1 MTMKKKF
8 NSRHTAGILA
18 LALVATNSLS
28 LLAPPISSGSLG
40 IGALAAKGLNY
51 SVVAKADVR
60 ADATIT
66 LDWSDLK
73 QDGDRTIPKD
83 DELKSKINSTQGN
96 IIELK
101 FSPSVNARKLSGFS
115 SVLSSTGKQF
125 ILELPESLEEVDILA
140 FYSCN
145 LVAIKFNNQLK
156 KIGHS
161 AFGGNYNLTS
171 LKFNPNLESIG
182 DSAFS
187 INLRP
192 SKLKTVEFNDK
203 LVSIGKYAFAQQS
216 SLTTVKFGNG
226 LKEIGESA
234 FVRTGLTAV
243 LLQNGVET
251 IGNYA
256 FAYCN
261 ISSIALPNSLT
272 SIGDNCFRSNKIKS
286 VSLPSSL
293 TTVGIN
299 AFRDNQIS
307 EINFGNGNYN
317 VKGSLK
323 AGNGKDFGP
332 DSNEGDN
339 IGDALMGEVKDKIII
354 PNGMFAENKLESL
367 NLPTNIV
374 AIGNQAFMR
383 NDIKDINIPA
393 SVEVIYNEA
402 FLRSYEKFN
411 SDFTAKL
418 NFKGNSKLRKI
429 GCKAF
434 NGACIVGRLS
444 FPSTVDFIGA
454 YSFGYNKITGLSLN
468 GLNAHIRTRAFGNTT
483 LKSVEGLDF
492 KPSGDIK
499 VLSKEMFAEVSRD
512 HSTLRS
518 LKNVSFNYTNPNPG
532 FTGLGN
538 SSFYNQPI
546 RSMKI
551 PAQIV
556 TFGNDVFGTLDPYL
570 ENGWY
575 QSTEGHQAR
584 DFRVALYRVDKNL
597 DYVTTNN
604 VPDGDTY
611 VFNPVLF
618 ELKLKD
624 NSGKNYADYVTNI
637 QIEGTNRKSTIAR
650 IDREDARNDVDYN
663 HFKLGDKVTF
673 SLNQSLPS
681 GYRLESP
688 GLKSLEN
695 NRYEIALDLRSGAV
709 KEAKYTDDADYKF
722 GYMKTT
728 ISLVD
733 SNKPVQP
740 TPQPKPQP
748 TPQPTPQPSPQ
759 PTPQPTPQPAP
770 QPTPQPSPQPAP
782 QPSTGGGGGGGGYIV
797 SEPSNNTVIPETPSP
812 SEPTNV
818 GITEDT
824 TPQGTVK
831 LSAFDKLI
839 AKLKKAAD
847 KNKLKAIRKKIN
859 AKKGLTLEQFAKEL
873 VKKKI
878 IKKANKKDTKK
889 YLKGVKTSKWARAYV
904 AGLIKTGAL
913 TKKDIKNVKKK
924 VTENNAAKILTK
936 IFIKSK
942 KIKK

>member
-1 MTMKKKF
+1 MKKKF
-8 NSRHTAGILA
+8 NTKRTAGILA
-18 LALVATNSLS
+18 LALIATNSLS
-28 LLAPPISSGSLG
+28 LLAPPISSNSSS
-40 IGALAAKGLNY
+40 IGYLATKSLNY
-51 SVVAKADVR
+51 PVVAKADVR
-60 ADATIT
+60 EDATIT
-66 LDWSDLK
+66 LDSSSIDVR
-73 QDGDRTIPKD
+73 DGIAY
-83 DELKSKINSTQGN
+83 SKIPETGMKVRNTPGN
-96 IIELK
+96 IIKVK
-101 FSPSVNARKLSGFS
+101 FDPNLNIKGIFPNTFRGVFK
-115 SVLSSTGKQF
+115 GKQF
-125 ILELPESLEEVDILA
+125 ILELPDTLETISDSA
-140 FYSCN
+140 FAGCDFIS
-145 LVAIKFNNQLK
+145 IKFNN
-156 KIGHS
+156 
-161 AFGGNYNLTS
+161 
-171 LKFNPNLESIG
+171 
-182 DSAFS
+182 
-187 INLRP
+187 
-192 SKLKTVEFNDK
+192 KLK
-203 LVSIGKYAFAQQS
+203 S
-216 SLTTVKFGNG
+216 
-226 LKEIGESA
+226 
-234 FVRTGLTAV
+234 
-243 LLQNGVET
+243 

-256 FAYCN
+256 FSGN
-261 ISSIALPNSLT
+261 KSLSSVSLNYGVETLGNRTFADGSITSITLPNTLK
-272 SIGDNCFRSNKIKS
+272 SIGDNCFRSNKITY
-286 VSLPSSL
+286 VSIPSSL

-299 AFRDNQIS
+299 AFRNNQIS
-307 EINFGNGNYN
+307 RVDFGNYYN
-317 VKGSLK
+317 VRGSLK
-323 AGNGKDFGP
+323 AGNGEDFGP
-332 DSNEGDN
+332 ASNGGDN
-339 IGDALMGEVKDKIII
+339 PGDALMGEVNNQFII
-354 PNGMFAENKLESL
+354 PNGMFAYNKLTSL
-367 NLPTNIV
+367 TLPTNIK
-374 AIGNQAFMR
+374 AIGNQAFIG
-383 NDIKDINIPA
+383 NDITDINIPA

-402 FLRSYEKFN
+402 FLRSYDNFN
-411 SDFTAKL
+411 SNFTARL
-418 NFKGNSKLRKI
+418 NFAYGSKLRKI
-429 GCKAF
+429 GYAAF

-454 YSFGYNKITGLSLN
+454 YSFGYNKITELSLN

-499 VLSKEMFAEVSRD
+499 VLSKEMFAEIGPDYGSL
-512 HSTLRS
+512 HS
-518 LKNVSFNYTNPNPG
+518 LKNVSFDYANLDPG
-532 FTGLGN
+532 FTGLGYN
-538 SSFYNQPI
+538 AFYDQPI

-556 TFGNDVFGTLDPYL
+556 NFGNSVFGSLDAYL

-575 QSTEGHQAR
+575 QSTEGTQAR

-597 DYVTTNN
+597 NYVTTNN
-604 VPDGDTY
+604 IPDGDSY

-637 QIEGTNRKSTIAR
+637 QIEGTNRKSTIAK

-673 SLNQSLPS
+673 SLKQSLPS

-688 GLKSLEN
+688 GLKSLGN
-695 NRYEIALDLRSGAV
+695 NRYEIALDLRSGAGAV
-709 KEAKYTDDADYKF
+709 KEARYNDSEYNV

-733 SNKPVQP
+733 PTKPV
-740 TPQPKPQP
+740 
-748 TPQPTPQPSPQ
+748 Q

-770 QPTPQPSPQPAP
+770 QPTPQPSNPVQPSQP
-782 QPSTGGGGGGGGYIV
+782 VTPSQPSTGGGGQVVYPLIPSINDNGSSNTTV
-797 SEPSNNTVIPETPSP
+797 SD
-812 SEPTNV
+812 
-818 GITEDT
+818 DT
-824 TPQGTVK
+824 TPLSPVK

>member
-1 MTMKKKF
+1 MKQKF
-8 NSRHTAGILA
+8 NSRRTAGILA

-28 LLAPPISSGSLG
+28 LLAPPISSGSSSLD
-40 IGALAAKGLNY
+40 ALAAKGLNY
-51 SVVAKADVR
+51 PVVAKADVR
-60 ADATIT
+60 EDATII
-66 LDWSDLK
+66 LDSYCLNI
-73 QDGDRTIPKD
+73 DGSNITYRNRDVIERKLRNT
-83 DELKSKINSTQGN
+83 TGN
-96 IIELK
+96 IIKVK
-101 FSPSVNARKLSGFS
+101 FDPNLNINRISASAFWGAFK
-115 SVLSSTGKQF
+115 GKQF
-125 ILELPESLEEVDILA
+125 ILELPDSLETIGDYA
-140 FYSCN
+140 FAGCDFIS
-145 LVAIKFNNQLK
+145 IRFNN
-156 KIGHS
+156 
-161 AFGGNYNLTS
+161 
-171 LKFNPNLESIG
+171 
-182 DSAFS
+182 
-187 INLRP
+187 
-192 SKLKTVEFNDK
+192 KLK
-203 LVSIGKYAFAQQS
+203 SIGKGAFSGNPILS
-216 SLTTVKFGNG
+216 SVNLN
-226 LKEIGESA
+226 
-234 FVRTGLTAV
+234 
-243 LLQNGVET
+243 NGVET
-251 IGNYA
+251 LGNSA
-256 FAYCN
+256 FYNCTL
-261 ISSIALPNSLT
+261 SSITLPNTLK
-272 SIGDNCFRSNKIKS
+272 SIGDNCFRNNKITS

-299 AFRDNQIS
+299 AFRNNQIS
-307 EINFGNGNYN
+307 RVDFGNGNYN
-317 VKGSLK
+317 VIGSLK
-323 AGNGKDFGP
+323 AGNGEEFGP
-332 DSNEGDN
+332 ASNGGDN
-339 IGDALMGEVKDKIII
+339 TGDALMGEVKDKIII
-354 PNGMFAENKLESL
+354 PNGMFADNKLESL

-374 AIGNQAFMR
+374 AIGNQAFIG
-383 NDIKDINIPA
+383 NDIKEITIPA

-411 SDFTAKL
+411 SKFTARL

-429 GCKAF
+429 GYAAF
-434 NGACIVGRLS
+434 NGACIEGSLS

-454 YSFGYNKITGLSLN
+454 YSFGYNKITKLSLA

-483 LKSVEGLDF
+483 LKSVDGLDF
-492 KPSGDIK
+492 SPSGDIN
-499 VLSKEMFAEVSRD
+499 VLPNEMFEEVSRD

-518 LKNVSFNYTNPNPG
+518 LKNVSFNYTNPNQG

-556 TFGNDVFGTLDPYL
+556 TFGNSVFGTLDAYL

-584 DFRVALYRVDKNL
+584 DFRVALYRVDKSLN
-597 DYVTTNN
+597 YVTTNN
-604 VPDGDTY
+604 IPDGDSYT
-611 VFNPVLF
+611 FNPVLF

-637 QIEGTNRKSTIAR
+637 QIKGTNRDLSVNGIKAK
-650 IDREDARNDVDYN
+650 DAHNYVDYEN
-663 HFKLGDKVTF
+663 FKLGDKVTF

-681 GYRLESP
+681 GYSLENP
-688 GLKSLEN
+688 GLQPLGN
-695 NRYEIALDLRSGAV
+695 NRYEITLDLRSGAV
-709 KEAKYTDDADYKF
+709 KETKYADDTDYEF

-733 SNKPVQP
+733 STKPM
-740 TPQPKPQP
+740 QP

>member
-1 MTMKKKF
+1 MKKKF

-28 LLAPPISSGSLG
+28 LLAPPINSGSLG

-60 ADATIT
+60 EDATIT
-66 LDWSDLK
+66 LDSSSIDVR
-73 QDGDRTIPKD
+73 DGIAY
-83 DELKSKINSTQGN
+83 SKIPETGMKVRNTPGKIIKVKFDPNLN
-96 IIELK
+96 IKGIFPNTFRGVFK
-101 FSPSVNARKLSGFS
+101 D
-115 SVLSSTGKQF
+115 KQF
-125 ILELPESLEEVDILA
+125 ILELPDTLE
-140 FYSCN
+140 
-145 LVAIKFNNQLK
+145 
-156 KIGHS
+156 
-161 AFGGNYNLTS
+161 T
-171 LKFNPNLESIG
+171 IG
-182 DSAFS
+182 DSAFAGCDFIS
-187 INLRP
+187 IKFNN
-192 SKLKTVEFNDK
+192 KLK
-203 LVSIGKYAFAQQS
+203 S
-216 SLTTVKFGNG
+216 
-226 LKEIGESA
+226 
-234 FVRTGLTAV
+234 
-243 LLQNGVET
+243 

-256 FAYCN
+256 FSGN
-261 ISSIALPNSLT
+261 KSLSSVSLNYGVETLGNRTFADGSITSITLPNTLK
-272 SIGDNCFRSNKIKS
+272 SIGDNCFRSNKITY
-286 VSLPSSL
+286 VSIPSSL

-299 AFRDNQIS
+299 AFRNNQIS
-307 EINFGNGNYN
+307 RVDFGNYYN
-317 VKGSLK
+317 VRGSLK
-323 AGNGKDFGP
+323 AGNGEDFGP
-332 DSNEGDN
+332 ASNGGDN
-339 IGDALMGEVKDKIII
+339 PGDALMGEVNNQFII
-354 PNGMFAENKLESL
+354 PNGMFAYNKLTSL
-367 NLPTNIV
+367 TLPTNIK
-374 AIGNQAFMR
+374 AIGNQAFIG
-383 NDIKDINIPA
+383 NDITDINIPA

-402 FLRSYEKFN
+402 FLRSYDNFN
-411 SDFTAKL
+411 SNFTARL
-418 NFKGNSKLRKI
+418 NFAYGSKLRKI
-429 GCKAF
+429 GYAAF
-434 NGACIVGRLS
+434 MGASIGGRLT

-454 YSFGYNKITGLSLN
+454 HSFEYNKITGLSLN

-492 KPSGDIK
+492 KPSDDMK
-499 VLSKEMFAEVSRD
+499 VLSKEMFAEIGPDYGSL
-512 HSTLRS
+512 HS
-518 LKNVSFNYTNPNPG
+518 LKNVSFDYANLDPG
-532 FTGLGN
+532 FTGLGHDA
-538 SSFYNQPI
+538 FYDQPI
-546 RSMKI
+546 KSMKI

-556 TFGNDVFGTLDPYL
+556 TFGNSVFGSLNAYL

-575 QSTEGHQAR
+575 QSTEGTHAR
-584 DFRVALYRVDKNL
+584 DFRVALYRVDKSLN
-597 DYVTTNN
+597 YVTTNN
-604 VPDGDTY
+604 VPDGKTY

-637 QIEGTNRKSTIAR
+637 QIEGTNRKSTIAK
-650 IDREDARNDVDYN
+650 IDMEDAHNYVDYKN
-663 HFKLGDKVTF
+663 FKLGDKVTF
-673 SLNQSLPS
+673 SLNKSLPS

-688 GLKSLEN
+688 GLKSLGN

-709 KEAKYTDDADYKF
+709 KEARYNDSEYNV

-733 SNKPVQP
+733 PTKPV
-740 TPQPKPQP
+740 QP
-748 TPQPTPQPSPQ
+748 TPQPTPQPAPQPTPQPAPQPTPQPAPQ

-770 QPTPQPSPQPAP
+770 QPTPQPTPQPSNP
-782 QPSTGGGGGGGGYIV
+782 IQPSQPVTPSQPSTGGGGQVVYPLIPSINDNGSSNTTV
-797 SEPSNNTVIPETPSP
+797 SD
-812 SEPTNV
+812 
-818 GITEDT
+818 DT
-824 TPQGTVK
+824 TPLSPVK

>member
-1 MTMKKKF
+1 MKKKF
-8 NSRHTAGILA
+8 NTKRTAGILA

-60 ADATIT
+60 EDATIT
-66 LDWSDLK
+66 LDSSSIDVR
-73 QDGDRTIPKD
+73 DGIAY
-83 DELKSKINSTQGN
+83 SKIPETGMKVRNTPGN
-96 IIELK
+96 IIKVK
-101 FSPSVNARKLSGFS
+101 FDPNLNIKGIFPNTFRGVFK
-115 SVLSSTGKQF
+115 GKQF
-125 ILELPESLEEVDILA
+125 ILELPDTLETISDSA
-140 FYSCN
+140 FAGCDFIS
-145 LVAIKFNNQLK
+145 IKFNN
-156 KIGHS
+156 
-161 AFGGNYNLTS
+161 
-171 LKFNPNLESIG
+171 
-182 DSAFS
+182 
-187 INLRP
+187 
-192 SKLKTVEFNDK
+192 KLK
-203 LVSIGKYAFAQQS
+203 S
-216 SLTTVKFGNG
+216 
-226 LKEIGESA
+226 
-234 FVRTGLTAV
+234 
-243 LLQNGVET
+243 

-256 FAYCN
+256 FSGN
-261 ISSIALPNSLT
+261 KSLSSVSLNYGVETLGNRTFADGSITSITLPNTLK
-272 SIGDNCFRSNKIKS
+272 SIGDNCFRSNKITY

-299 AFRDNQIS
+299 AFRNNQIS
-307 EINFGNGNYN
+307 RVDFGNYYN
-317 VKGSLK
+317 VRGSLK
-323 AGNGKDFGP
+323 AGNGEDFGP
-332 DSNEGDN
+332 ASNGGDN
-339 IGDALMGEVKDKIII
+339 PGDALMGEVNNQIII
-354 PNGMFAENKLESL
+354 PNGMFAYNKLTSL
-367 NLPTNIV
+367 NLPTNIK
-374 AIGNQAFMR
+374 AIGNQAFIG
-383 NDIKDINIPA
+383 NDITDINIPA

-402 FLRSYEKFN
+402 FLRSYDNFN
-411 SDFTAKL
+411 SNFTARL
-418 NFKGNSKLRKI
+418 NFAYGSKLRKI
-429 GCKAF
+429 GYAAF

-454 YSFGYNKITGLSLN
+454 YSFEYNKIKELSLN

-499 VLSKEMFAEVSRD
+499 VLSKEMFAEIGPDYGSL
-512 HSTLRS
+512 HS
-518 LKNVSFNYTNPNPG
+518 LKNVSFDYANLDPG
-532 FTGLGN
+532 FTGLGHDA
-538 SSFYNQPI
+538 FYDQPI
-546 RSMKI
+546 KSMKI

-556 TFGNDVFGTLDPYL
+556 TFGNSVFGSLDAYL

-575 QSTEGHQAR
+575 QSTEGIQAR

-597 DYVTTNN
+597 NYVTTNN
-604 VPDGDTY
+604 VPDGDSY

-624 NSGKNYADYVTNI
+624 NSGENYADYVTNI

-650 IDREDARNDVDYN
+650 IDREDARNDVDYKN
-663 HFKLGDKVTF
+663 FKLGDKVTF
-673 SLNQSLPS
+673 SLKQSLPS

-688 GLKSLEN
+688 GLKSLGN
-695 NRYEIALDLRSGAV
+695 NRYEIALDLSSGAV
-709 KEAKYTDDADYKF
+709 KEARYNDSEYNV

-733 SNKPVQP
+733 PTKPV
-740 TPQPKPQP
+740 QP
-748 TPQPTPQPSPQ
+748 TPQPTPQPV
-759 PTPQPTPQPAP
+759 PQPTPQPAP
-770 QPTPQPSPQPAP
+770 QPTPQPSNPVQPSQP
-782 QPSTGGGGGGGGYIV
+782 VTPSQPSTGGGGQVVYPLIPSINDNGSSNTTV
-797 SEPSNNTVIPETPSP
+797 SD
-812 SEPTNV
+812 
-818 GITEDT
+818 DT
-824 TPQGTVK
+824 TPLSPVK

-839 AKLKKAAD
+839 AKLKKTAD

-859 AKKGLTLEQFAKEL
+859 AKKGLTIEQFAKEL

>member
-1 MTMKKKF
+1 MKKKF

-28 LLAPPISSGSLG
+28 LLAPPISSNSSS
-40 IGALAAKGLNY
+40 IGYLATKSLNY
-51 SVVAKADVR
+51 PVVAKADVR
-60 ADATIT
+60 EDATIT
-66 LDWSDLK
+66 LDSSSIDVR
-73 QDGDRTIPKD
+73 DGIAY
-83 DELKSKINSTQGN
+83 SKIPETGMKVRNTPGN
-96 IIELK
+96 IIKVK
-101 FSPSVNARKLSGFS
+101 FDPNLNIKGIFPNTFRGVFK
-115 SVLSSTGKQF
+115 GKQF
-125 ILELPESLEEVDILA
+125 ILELPDTLETISDSA
-140 FYSCN
+140 FAGCDFIS
-145 LVAIKFNNQLK
+145 IKFNN
-156 KIGHS
+156 
-161 AFGGNYNLTS
+161 
-171 LKFNPNLESIG
+171 
-182 DSAFS
+182 
-187 INLRP
+187 
-192 SKLKTVEFNDK
+192 KLK
-203 LVSIGKYAFAQQS
+203 S
-216 SLTTVKFGNG
+216 
-226 LKEIGESA
+226 
-234 FVRTGLTAV
+234 
-243 LLQNGVET
+243 

-256 FAYCN
+256 FSGN
-261 ISSIALPNSLT
+261 KSLSSVSLNYGVETLGNRTFADGSITSITLPNTLK
-272 SIGDNCFRSNKIKS
+272 SIGDNCFRSNKITE

-299 AFRDNQIS
+299 AFRNNQIS
-307 EINFGNGNYN
+307 RVDFGNYYN
-317 VKGSLK
+317 VRGSLK
-323 AGNGKDFGP
+323 AGNGEDFGP
-332 DSNEGDN
+332 ASNGGDN
-339 IGDALMGEVKDKIII
+339 PGDALMGEVNNQIII
-354 PNGMFAENKLESL
+354 PNGMFAYNKLTSL
-367 NLPTNIV
+367 TLPTNIK
-374 AIGNQAFMR
+374 AIGNQAFIG
-383 NDIKDINIPA
+383 NDITDINIPA

-402 FLRSYEKFN
+402 FLRSYDNFN
-411 SDFTAKL
+411 SNFTARL
-418 NFKGNSKLRKI
+418 NFAYGSKLRKI
-429 GCKAF
+429 GYAAF

-454 YSFGYNKITGLSLN
+454 HSFEYNKITGLSLA

-499 VLSKEMFAEVSRD
+499 VLSKEMFAEIGPDYGSL
-512 HSTLRS
+512 HS
-518 LKNVSFNYTNPNPG
+518 LKNVSFDYANLDPG
-532 FTGLGN
+532 FTGLGYN
-538 SSFYNQPI
+538 AFYDQPI
-546 RSMKI
+546 KSLKI

-556 TFGNDVFGTLDPYL
+556 TFGNSVFGSLDAYL

-575 QSTEGHQAR
+575 QSTEGIQAR

-597 DYVTTNN
+597 NYVTTNN

-637 QIEGTNRKSTIAR
+637 QIKGSNRDLAIGGIERK
-650 IDREDARNDVDYN
+650 DARNDVDYKN
-663 HFKLGDKVTF
+663 FKLGDKVTF
-673 SLNQSLPS
+673 SLKQSLPS

-688 GLKSLEN
+688 GLKSLGN
-695 NRYEIALDLRSGAV
+695 NRYEIALDLSSGAV
-709 KEAKYTDDADYKF
+709 KEARYNDSEYNV

-728 ISLVD
+728 ISLV
-733 SNKPVQP
+733 NPTKPVQP
-740 TPQPKPQP
+740 TPQPA
-748 TPQPTPQPSPQ
+748 PQ

-770 QPTPQPSPQPAP
+770 QPTPQPSNPVQPSQP
-782 QPSTGGGGGGGGYIV
+782 VTPSQPSTGGGGQVVYPLIPSINDNGSSNTTV
-797 SEPSNNTVIPETPSP
+797 SD
-812 SEPTNV
+812 
-818 GITEDT
+818 DT
-824 TPQGTVK
+824 TPLSPVK

>member
-1 MTMKKKF
+1 MKKKF

-28 LLAPPISSGSLG
+28 LLAPPISSNSSS
-40 IGALAAKGLNY
+40 ICYLATKSLNY
-51 SVVAKADVR
+51 PVVAKADVR
-60 ADATIT
+60 EDATIT
-66 LDWSDLK
+66 LDSSSIDVR
-73 QDGDRTIPKD
+73 DGIAY
-83 DELKSKINSTQGN
+83 SKIPETGMKVRNTPGKIIKVKFDPNLN
-96 IIELK
+96 IKGIFPNTFRGVFK
-101 FSPSVNARKLSGFS
+101 D
-115 SVLSSTGKQF
+115 KQF
-125 ILELPESLEEVDILA
+125 ILELPDTLE
-140 FYSCN
+140 
-145 LVAIKFNNQLK
+145 
-156 KIGHS
+156 
-161 AFGGNYNLTS
+161 T
-171 LKFNPNLESIG
+171 IG
-182 DSAFS
+182 DSAFAGCDFIS
-187 INLRP
+187 IKFNN
-192 SKLKTVEFNDK
+192 KLK
-203 LVSIGKYAFAQQS
+203 S
-216 SLTTVKFGNG
+216 
-226 LKEIGESA
+226 
-234 FVRTGLTAV
+234 
-243 LLQNGVET
+243 

-256 FAYCN
+256 FSGN
-261 ISSIALPNSLT
+261 KSLSSVSLNYGVETLGNRTFADGSITSITLPNTLK
-272 SIGDNCFRSNKIKS
+272 SIGDNCFRSNKITY
-286 VSLPSSL
+286 VSIPSSL

-299 AFRDNQIS
+299 AFRNNQIS
-307 EINFGNGNYN
+307 RVDFGNYYN
-317 VKGSLK
+317 VRGSLK
-323 AGNGKDFGP
+323 AGNGEDFGP
-332 DSNEGDN
+332 ASNGGDN
-339 IGDALMGEVKDKIII
+339 PGDALMGEVNNQFII
-354 PNGMFAENKLESL
+354 PNGMFAYNKLTNL
-367 NLPTNIV
+367 TLPTNIK
-374 AIGNQAFMR
+374 AIGNQAFIG
-383 NDIKDINIPA
+383 NDITDINIPA

-402 FLRSYEKFN
+402 FLRSYDNFN
-411 SDFTAKL
+411 SNFTARL
-418 NFKGNSKLRKI
+418 NFAYGSKLRKI
-429 GCKAF
+429 GYAAF

-454 YSFGYNKITGLSLN
+454 YSFEYNKIKELSLN

-483 LKSVEGLDF
+483 LKTVEGLDF
-492 KPSGDIK
+492 KPSDDIK
-499 VLSKEMFAEVSRD
+499 VLPKEMFAEIGPDYGSL
-512 HSTLRS
+512 HS
-518 LKNVSFNYTNPNPG
+518 LKNVSFDYANLEPG
-532 FTGLGN
+532 FTGIGYDA
-538 SSFYNQPI
+538 FYDQPI

-556 TFGNDVFGTLDPYL
+556 NFGKSVFGSLNAYL

-575 QSTEGHQAR
+575 QSTEGTHAR
-584 DFRVALYRVDKNL
+584 DFRVALYRVDKSLN
-597 DYVTTNN
+597 YVTTNN
-604 VPDGDTY
+604 VPDGKTY

-637 QIEGTNRKSTIAR
+637 QIEGTNRKSTIAK
-650 IDREDARNDVDYN
+650 IDMEDAHNYVDYKN
-663 HFKLGDKVTF
+663 FKLGDKVTF
-673 SLNQSLPS
+673 SLNKSLPS

-688 GLKSLEN
+688 GLKSLGN

-709 KEAKYTDDADYKF
+709 KEARYNDSEYNV

-733 SNKPVQP
+733 PTKPV
-740 TPQPKPQP
+740 QP
-748 TPQPTPQPSPQ
+748 TPQPTPQPAPQPTPQPAPQPTPQPAPQ

-770 QPTPQPSPQPAP
+770 QPTPQPTPQPSNP
-782 QPSTGGGGGGGGYIV
+782 IQPSQPVTPSQPSTGGGGQVVYPLIPSINDNGSSNTTV
-797 SEPSNNTVIPETPSP
+797 SD
-812 SEPTNV
+812 
-818 GITEDT
+818 DT
-824 TPQGTVK
+824 TPLSPVK